1 MDLEMNKLEKNREIY
16 IRKYEY
22 IRNFKKKLESGLLSK
37 DSSEYQFWS
46 LSQLTIRRQ
55 LRQLL
60 NLAEKPDVYA
70 GKTIARS
77 EC

>member
-37 DSSEYQFWS
+37 DSSEYQF
-46 LSQLTIRRQ
+46 
-55 LRQLL
+55 
-60 NLAEKPDVYA
+60 
-70 GKTIARS
+70 
-77 EC
+77 